1 MPWLDE
7 LDRVTSALE
16 DCASIGQASALA
28 ERRARLCEAVPSGLG
43 PAELRRLASIRDRGE
58 AVLVRFRAEAASAR
72 EQLSEC
78 YRSGQMVRCLPKDLE
93 LGPQEYDLMG

>member
-1 MPWLDE
+1 MTWLDE

-28 ERRARLCEAVPSGLG
+28 ERRARLCDGVPGSLGL
-43 PAELRRLASIRDRGE
+43 AELRRLASIRDRGE
-58 AVLVRFRAEAASAR
+58 VVLARFRAEAASVR
-72 EQLSEC
+72 EQLSDC
-78 YRSGQMVRCLPKDLE
+78 YRSGQMVRALPKDLE